1 MSQFT
6 DTLSNLLKNNNIT
19 LYALARDTGIERT
32 LLTKIING
40 KRSLTIE
47 NFRRILESLQIL
59 ESDSRML
66 KELYIDEYYRAEK
79 FKKNLD
85 RLSLFSNAPAS
96 SDDYAPV
103 KVSLNSDIDT
113 VRFHSRRE
121 LINLIEAICD
131 GKSERIYLNFDFDDL
146 FDIISKYVSYFTDI
160 DFKMIIPFSEYD
172 AEDFLEKT
180 LKYSDTFLPIRY
192 QTGNAELD
200 PFPCFMV
207 TDEYVLLTDLNFKKG
222 VLVKNRLAADTYAEK
237 FLEAFEKATP
247 FISHFTDILDL
258 RRRSV
263 QDSYLVKFE
272 KDCFSFSNSL
282 SAPLFMTP
290 EMWEQVAK
298 ENIPNREFLKSI
310 VYEHYKSINE
320 SIHRYT
326 SILYR
331 STLTQ
336 FARGGEIPQ
345 LPKNLISPLNLEN
358 RIEVLKAMR
367 EYFKKEER
375 RFYIFSDI
383 PDFTS
388 SETFCFDVSITSN
401 GTANVDIVKTD
412 SASPDKFVGNTSL
425 FLYGKS
431 ICNAAKE
438 FIDIITVSPYCYT
451 QKESFNIL
459 DEEIKRLE
467 LELDPNSSE
476 NPPQIFS
483 DEPWGSEERKN

>member
-6 DTLSNLLKNNNIT
+6 DALSNLLKNNNIT

-47 NFRRILESLQIL
+47 NFRRILDSLQIL

-66 KELYIDEYYRAEK
+66 KEFYIAEYYGTEK
-79 FKKNLD
+79 FQKNLE
-85 RLSLFSNAPAS
+85 RLSFFSNSPAS

-121 LINLIEAICD
+121 LINLIEAVCD

-146 FDIISKYVSYFTDI
+146 FDIISKYAPYFTDT
-160 DFKMIIPFSEYD
+160 DFKMIIPLSEYD

-237 FLEAFEKATP
+237 FLEAFEKAKP
-247 FISHFTDILDL
+247 FISHFTDIFDL
-258 RRRSV
+258 RRSVV
-263 QDSYLVKFE
+263 QDTYAVKFE
-272 KDCFSFSNSL
+272 KDSFSFSNSL

-298 ENIPNREFLKSI
+298 ENIHNREFVKSI

-320 SIHRYT
+320 CTHRHT
-326 SILYR
+326 SIIFR
-331 STLTQ
+331 SALTQ
-336 FARGGEIPQ
+336 FTRGGGGIPQ
-345 LPKNLISPLNLEN
+345 FPKNLISPLNLEN
-358 RIEVLKAMR
+358 KIQILKILR
-367 EYFKKEER
+367 EYFKKEDHK
-375 RFYIFSDI
+375 FYIFSDTH
-383 PDFTS
+383 DFTF

-401 GTANVDIVKTD
+401 GTGNVDISKTN
-412 SASPDKFVGNTSL
+412 SASPVKFIGNTLLSL
-425 FLYGKS
+425 YDKN
-431 ICNAAKE
+431 ICHATKE
-438 FIDIITVSPYCYT
+438 FIDIISVSPYCYT

-459 DEEIKRLE
+459 DEEIKKLE
-467 LELDPNSSE
+467 LELNHDSSK
-476 NPPQIFS
+476 NPVQIF
-483 DEPWGSEERKN
+483 